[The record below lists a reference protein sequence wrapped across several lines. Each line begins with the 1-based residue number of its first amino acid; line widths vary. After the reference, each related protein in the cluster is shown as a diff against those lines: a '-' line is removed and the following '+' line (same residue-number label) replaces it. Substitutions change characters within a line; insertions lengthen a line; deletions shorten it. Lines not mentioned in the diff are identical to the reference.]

1 MVGDED
7 CIVVETNDFWKEDEN
22 STNWR
27 DYGCCINERITGV
40 LCQMP
45 GNSTA
50 LNDNCKVLIIITP
63 SLPILRIHK

>member
-45 GNSTA
+45 GNSTTQ
-50 LNDNCKVLIIITP
+50 KTP
-63 SLPILRIHK
+63 FCSRQWLP